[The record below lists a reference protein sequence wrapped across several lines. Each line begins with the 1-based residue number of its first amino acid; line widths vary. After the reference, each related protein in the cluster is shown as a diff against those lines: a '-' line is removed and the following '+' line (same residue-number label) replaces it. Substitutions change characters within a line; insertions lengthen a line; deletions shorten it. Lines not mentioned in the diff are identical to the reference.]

1 MATDYAEFIGTV
13 EREGA
18 VGRAEAEDAARATL
32 RTLGERISAGEA
44 RDIAAQLPRELR
56 DLLAGGDGPHGFS
69 TEEFLQ
75 RVQAR
80 ERVPIMAAEAH
91 VRAVFAA
98 VRAAIDDQELADLA
112 SELPRALEDLLI
124 GDDLP
129 EPSRPMSA
137 DEFYDR
143 VARRTRLDG
152 DGARRATDAV
162 LERLAERI
170 SGGEAED
177 LVKRL
182 PPELHP
188 PLERGWA
195 AKGEPARWLPLK
207 DFLIGLAEREGVTR
221 AQARL
226 HARGVLATLREAAGE
241 DELEDA
247 MSQLPAEYRSLLPR

>member
-1 MATDYAEFIGTV
+1 MVTGYADFIETV

-18 VGRAEAEDAARATL
+18 VGRAEAERAARATL
-32 RTLGERISAGEA
+32 LTLGERISAGEA

-56 DLLAGGDGPHGFS
+56 DLLGGNGPQGFS
-69 TEEFLQ
+69 AEEFLQ
-75 RVQAR
+75 RVQAI
-80 ERVPIMAAEAH
+80 ERVPIMDAEAH

-98 VRAAIDDQELADLA
+98 LRAAIDDEELADLA
-112 SELPRALEDLLI
+112 SELPRPLEDFLV

-137 DEFYDR
+137 DAFLDR
-143 VARRTRLDG
+143 VARRTRLTR
-152 DGARRATDAV
+152 DGAARATDAV

-177 LVKRL
+177 LARRL
-182 PPELHP
+182 PPELRP
-188 PLERGWA
+188 PLERGRA
-195 AKGEPARWLPLK
+195 VKGEPARWLPMK